1 MVAGSVL
8 RLAMV
13 RATIALV
20 TALAPACAGVAAAVP
35 ISSLA
40 HGGSAMAPEIRSADA
55 SDPGDEARAEYLLD
69 IHDRYVAILDGY
81 LELRRLIAPAVAQV
95 GLSGPRL
102 VDIAAVIVREH
113 VARERDRAIREMQNE
128 ADAEAVEVSLDGDI
142 TVDEVAESNEF
153 LRAIIADATGDI
165 EAILSAS
172 DGGRPVTEGL
182 RAVGSFLDS
191 MQAYDEVL
199 QEAG

>member
-1 MVAGSVL
+1 MEADSVL
-8 RLAMV
+8 RPVMI
-13 RATIALV
+13 RAAIAFVAALV
-20 TALAPACAGVAAAVP
+20 WAAPSAAVP

-55 SDPGDEARAEYLLD
+55 SDLGDEARAEYLLD

-81 LELRRLIAPAVAQV
+81 LELRSLIAPAVAQV
-95 GLSGPRL
+95 GLSGSRL
-102 VDIAAVIVREH
+102 VDVAAVIVREH
-113 VARERDRAIREMQNE
+113 VARERDRATREMQNE

-153 LRAIIADATGDI
+153 LRAIIVDATGDL

-182 RAVGSFLDS
+182 RAVGAFLDT
-191 MQAYDEVL
+191 MQAYDEAL